1 MMNDETYYN
10 TKRIREEWNLT
21 LSQDDPH
28 RAGIQFAR
36 RVRLA
41 RAVGLAAMFF
51 PVAGMLVTHFL
62 PGGWW
67 LLLVGWAFVWPH
79 FAWQLSCRAAS
90 PHQQEVFNLK
100 IDAIIAGLW
109 IGVMGMS
116 ALPSAALVMMVGMN
130 MMGSGGCG

>member
-10 TKRIREEWNLT
+10 KKRIREEWNLT

-41 RAVGLAAMFF
+41 RAVGWQRCFSPLRDAGHPFFTRRLVAFAGWLGVRLA
-51 PVAGMLVTHFL
+51 P
-62 PGGWW
+62 
-67 LLLVGWAFVWPH
+67 

-90 PHQQEVFNLK
+90 PHQQEISILRSMP
-100 IDAIIAGLW
+100 L
-109 IGVMGMS
+109 S
-116 ALPSAALVMMVGMN
+116 P
-130 MMGSGGCG
+130 GSGLA

>member
-10 TKRIREEWNLT
+10 KKRIREEWNLT

-51 PVAGMLVTHFL
+51 PVAGMLVTHFYPAAGGFYWWGGRSSGPIL
-62 PGGWW
+62 PGSCPAVP
-67 LLLVGWAFVWPH
+67 LHLISRKFSILKSMP
-79 FAWQLSCRAAS
+79 LS
-90 PHQQEVFNLK
+90 P
-100 IDAIIAGLW
+100 
-109 IGVMGMS
+109 
-116 ALPSAALVMMVGMN
+116 
-130 MMGSGGCG
+130 GSGSA